1 MVYRTSLLV
10 NMKYTKVVTPLSSP
24 QSTDL
29 PVLDMEVPGELARQ
43 HREHPESAWTI
54 LNEATARLAR
64 RVVNMSPD
72 IYVSLRGAKS
82 LIS

>member
-10 NMKYTKVVTPLSSP
+10 NMKYTTVITPLSGP

-29 PVLDMEVPGELARQ
+29 PVLDMKIPGELARQ
-43 HREHPESAWTI
+43 HREHLERAWTI

-64 RVVNMSPD
+64 RIVNMSPD

>member
-1 MVYRTSLLV
+1 
-10 NMKYTKVVTPLSSP
+10 MKYTKVVTPLSSP

-64 RVVNMSPD
+64 RIVNMSPD